1 MRIVKINRNDIQL
14 DDIILRPVTGIE
26 LHKGKV
32 VRIEEAREDD
42 DRLLVLRDVIID
54 DETR

>member
-1 MRIVKINRNDIQL
+1 MRIGKINRNDIQL
-14 DDIILRPVTGIE
+14 NDIILRPVTGIE

-32 VRIEEAREDD
+32 VRIEGGREDD